1 MWEVV
6 DGYVIMSGSD
16 GPHSQPRFAF
26 LIVPLPRTLGA
37 NMSSIIIGLV
47 FIVGGLSGTLALIGT
62 NSGTALAV
70 VGVLLVGRGIYRI
83 RRQRAQQ
90 QQAH

>member
-1 MWEVV
+1 M
-6 DGYVIMSGSD
+6 
-16 GPHSQPRFAF
+16 
-26 LIVPLPRTLGA
+26 PLPFVSEDR
-37 NMSSIIIGLV
+37 MSSIIIGLV

>member
-1 MWEVV
+1 
-6 DGYVIMSGSD
+6 
-16 GPHSQPRFAF
+16 
-26 LIVPLPRTLGA
+26 
-37 NMSSIIIGLV
+37 MSSIIIGLV
-47 FIVGGLSGTLALIGT
+47 FIVGGLSGALALIGT